1 MKTEILEKT
10 NELINLLEEEDIE
23 NKEEMEEILAHFK
36 EKLYEACYF
45 AFLRKGQEIFE
56 QDLNVFE
63 IIELL
68 NELLSDNEAFL
79 EEYEEVSGKDIVSQ
93 LEETIDDLSYLE
105 EGDVNAAKEIWDN
118 WIEVLS

>member
-10 NELINLLEEEDIE
+10 NELINLLKEEDIE

-36 EKLYEACYF
+36 EKLYEAFYF

>member
-36 EKLYEACYF
+36 EKLYEAFYF

-56 QDLNVFE
+56 QNLNVFE

>member
-36 EKLYEACYF
+36 EKLYEAFYF

>member
-10 NELINLLEEEDIE
+10 NELINLLKEEDIE

-36 EKLYEACYF
+36 EKLYEAFYF

-56 QDLNVFE
+56 QNLNVFE

>member
-36 EKLYEACYF
+36 EKLYEAFYF
-45 AFLRKGQEIFE
+45 DFLRKGQEIFE